1 MTKPVRLSDLFKYYK
16 HGLPHQDAAVKMLEE
31 KLMAAYPDLMSRD
44 QEWFKVWSQAGK
56 QAAPENLFLNNLVLG
71 VPYEWQRDNKS
82 GTGFREC
89 FSSSAAM
96 VAKFYGKVS
105 NDDEYNSIRARFGDS
120 TDAAAQLQ
128 ALQYVGLRAQF
139 KQNLGIADLER
150 ETSNGRP
157 VLVGWLHHGSY
168 RAPSGGGH
176 WSVAVGT
183 DATSVIHNDPYGM
196 ADVVNG
202 GYKSAQGGQYIRY
215 SKQYWLPRW
224 QVEGANSG
232 WGVLIQK

>member
-1 MTKPVRLSDLFKYYK
+1 MAEPVRLSDLFKYYK
-16 HGLPHQDAAVKMLEE
+16 HGLPYQDAAVKMLEE
-31 KLMAAYPDLMSRD
+31 KLMAAYPDLMSRN

-56 QAAPENLFLNNLVLG
+56 QAAPKNLVLN

-96 VAKFYGKVS
+96 VAKFYGKVG

-120 TDAAAQLQ
+120 TDASAQLQ
-128 ALQYVGLRAQF
+128 ALRLLGLHAEFEQ
-139 KQNLGIADLER
+139 KLSIADLER
-150 ETSNGRP
+150 ETSSGRP
-157 VLVGWLHHGSY
+157 VPTGWLHHGPY
-168 RAPSGGGH
+168 QEPSGDGH
-176 WSVAVGT
+176 WSVVVGT

-196 ADVVNG
+196 ADMVNG
-202 GYKSAQGGQYIRY
+202 GYKSAQGGKYVHY

-224 QVEGANSG
+224 LVEGANSG
-232 WGVLIQK
+232 WGLLVRK

>member
-1 MTKPVRLSDLFKYYK
+1 MAEPVRLSDLFKYYK
-16 HGLPHQDAAVKMLEE
+16 HGLPYQDAAVKMLEE
-31 KLMAAYPDLMSRD
+31 KLMAAYPDLMSRE

-56 QAAPENLFLNNLVLG
+56 QAAPKNLVLN
-71 VPYEWQRDNKS
+71 VPYESQRDNKS

-96 VAKFYGKVS
+96 VARFYGKVG

-120 TDAAAQLQ
+120 TDASAQLQ
-128 ALQYVGLRAQF
+128 ALRLLGLQAEFEQ
-139 KQNLGIADLER
+139 KLSIADLDR

-157 VLVGWLHHGSY
+157 VLTGWLHHGSY
-168 RAPSGGGH
+168 QAPTGSGH
-176 WSVAVGT
+176 WSVVVGT

-196 ADVVNG
+196 AEIVNG
-202 GYKSAQGGQYIRY
+202 GYKSAQGGKYVHY

-224 QVEGANSG
+224 LVEGANSG
-232 WGVLIQK
+232 WGVLINQ

>member
-1 MTKPVRLSDLFKYYK
+1 MAEPVRLSDLFKYYK
-16 HGLPHQDAAVKMLEE
+16 HGLPYQDAAVKMLEE
-31 KLMAAYPDLMSRD
+31 KLMAAYPDIMSRE

-56 QAAPENLFLNNLVLG
+56 QAAPKTLVLD

-96 VAKFYGKVS
+96 VAKFYGKVG

-139 KQNLGIADLER
+139 KQNLSIADLER

-157 VLVGWLHHGSY
+157 ALVGWLHHGSY

-176 WSVAVGT
+176 WSVVVGT

-202 GYKSAQGGQYIRY
+202 GYKSAQGGQYVHY
-215 SKQYWLPRW
+215 SRQYWMPRW
-224 QVEGANSG
+224 LVEGANSG
-232 WGVLIQK
+232 WGVLINQ

>member
-1 MTKPVRLSDLFKYYK
+1 MAEPVRLSELFKYYK
-16 HGLPHQDAAVKMLEE
+16 HGLPYQDAAVKMLEE
-31 KLMAAYPDLMSRD
+31 RLMAAYPDLMSRD

-56 QAAPENLFLNNLVLG
+56 QAAPKNLVLN
-71 VPYEWQRDNKS
+71 VPYESQRDNKS

-96 VAKFYGKVS
+96 VAKFYGKVG

-120 TDAAAQLQ
+120 TDVSAQLQ
-128 ALQYVGLRAQF
+128 ALRLLGLHAEFEQ
-139 KQNLGIADLER
+139 KLSIADLER
-150 ETSNGRP
+150 ETSSGRP

-168 RAPSGGGH
+168 QAPSGGGH
-176 WSVAVGT
+176 WSVVVGT

-202 GYKSAQGGQYIRY
+202 GYKSAQGGKYVHY

-224 QVEGANSG
+224 LVEGASSG
-232 WGVLIQK
+232 WGVLVRK

>member
-1 MTKPVRLSDLFKYYK
+1 MAEPVRLSDLFKYYK
-16 HGLPHQDAAVKMLEE
+16 HGLPYQDAAVKMLEE

-56 QAAPENLFLNNLVLG
+56 QAAPKNLVLD
-71 VPYEWQRDNKS
+71 VPYESQRDNKS

-96 VAKFYGKVS
+96 VAKFYGKVG

-120 TDAAAQLQ
+120 TDASAQLQ
-128 ALQYVGLRAQF
+128 ALRLLGLHAEFEQ
-139 KQNLGIADLER
+139 KLSIADLDR
-150 ETSNGRP
+150 ETSSGRP

-168 RAPSGGGH
+168 QAPSGGGH
-176 WSVAVGT
+176 WSVVVGT

-202 GYKSAQGGQYIRY
+202 GYKSAQGGKYVHY

-224 QVEGANSG
+224 LVEGASSG
-232 WGVLIQK
+232 WGVLVRK

>member
-1 MTKPVRLSDLFKYYK
+1 MAEPVRLSDLFKYYK

-31 KLMAAYPDLMSRD
+31 KLMAAYPDLMSRE

-56 QAAPENLFLNNLVLG
+56 QAAPKNLVLN
-71 VPYEWQRDNKS
+71 VPYESQRDNKS

-120 TDAAAQLQ
+120 TDPAAQLQ
-128 ALQYVGLRAQF
+128 ALRLLGLQAEFEQ
-139 KQNLGIADLER
+139 KLGIADLE
-150 ETSNGRP
+150 EEVSSGRP

-168 RAPSGGGH
+168 RTPSGGGH

-196 ADVVNG
+196 ADIVNG
-202 GYKSAQGGQYIRY
+202 GYKSAQGGQYINY

-232 WGVLIQK
+232 WGMLIRK

>member
-1 MTKPVRLSDLFKYYK
+1 MAEPVRLSELFKYYK
-16 HGLPHQDAAVKMLEE
+16 HGLPYQDAAVKMLEE
-31 KLMAAYPDLMSRD
+31 KLMAAYPDLMSRN

-56 QAAPENLFLNNLVLG
+56 QAAPKNLVLN
-71 VPYEWQRDNKS
+71 VPYESQRDNKS

-96 VAKFYGKVS
+96 VAKFYGKVG

-120 TDAAAQLQ
+120 TDASAQLQ
-128 ALQYVGLRAQF
+128 ALRLLGLHAEFEQ
-139 KQNLGIADLER
+139 KLSIADLDR
-150 ETSNGRP
+150 ETSSGRP

-168 RAPSGGGH
+168 RTPSGGGH
-176 WSVAVGT
+176 WSVVVGT

-202 GYKSAQGGQYIRY
+202 GYKSAQGGQYVHY

-224 QVEGANSG
+224 LVEGASSG
-232 WGVLIQK
+232 WGVLINQ

>member
-1 MTKPVRLSDLFKYYK
+1 MAEPVRLSDLFKYYK
-16 HGLPHQDAAVKMLEE
+16 HGLPYQDAAVKMLEE
-31 KLMAAYPDLMSRD
+31 KLMAAYPDLMSRE

-56 QAAPENLFLNNLVLG
+56 QAAPKNLVLN

-96 VAKFYGKVS
+96 VAKFYGKVG

-120 TDAAAQLQ
+120 TDASAQLQ
-128 ALQYVGLRAQF
+128 ALRLLGLHAEF
-139 KQNLGIADLER
+139 EQNLSIADLDR
-150 ETSNGRP
+150 ETNSGRP

-168 RAPSGGGH
+168 QAPSGGGH
-176 WSVAVGT
+176 WSVVVGT
-183 DATSVIHNDPYGM
+183 DAMSVIHNDPYGM

-202 GYKSAQGGQYIRY
+202 GYKSAQGGKYVHY

-224 QVEGANSG
+224 LVEGANSG
-232 WGVLIQK
+232 WGVLVRK

>member
-1 MTKPVRLSDLFKYYK
+1 MAEPVRLSELFKYYK
-16 HGLPHQDAAVKMLEE
+16 HGLPYQDAAVKMLEE

-56 QAAPENLFLNNLVLG
+56 QAASKNLVLN
-71 VPYEWQRDNKS
+71 VPYESQRDNKS

-96 VAKFYGKVS
+96 VAKFYGKVGS
-105 NDDEYNSIRARFGDS
+105 DDEYNSIRSRFGDS
-120 TDAAAQLQ
+120 TDASNQLQ

-157 VLVGWLHHGSY
+157 VLTGWLHHGSY
-168 RAPSGGGH
+168 QAPSGGGH
-176 WSVAVGT
+176 WTVAVGT
-183 DATSVIHNDPYGM
+183 DTTSVIHNDPYGM
-196 ADVVNG
+196 ADIVNG
-202 GYKSAQGGQYIRY
+202 SYKSAQGGQYVHY

-224 QVEGANSG
+224 LVEGANSG
-232 WGVLIQK
+232 WGVLINQ

>member
-1 MTKPVRLSDLFKYYK
+1 MAEPVRLSDLFKYYK
-16 HGLPHQDAAVKMLEE
+16 HGLPYQDAAVKMLEE
-31 KLMAAYPDLMSRD
+31 KLMAAYPDLMSRN

-56 QAAPENLFLNNLVLG
+56 QAAPKNLVLN
-71 VPYEWQRDNKS
+71 VPYESQRDNKS

-96 VAKFYGKVS
+96 VAKFYGKVD

-120 TDAAAQLQ
+120 TDASNQLQ
-128 ALQYVGLRAQF
+128 ALRLLGLHAEF
-139 KQNLGIADLER
+139 EQNLSIADLER

-157 VLVGWLHHGSY
+157 VLTGWLHHGPY
-168 RAPSGGGH
+168 QAPSGGGH
-176 WSVAVGT
+176 WSVVVGT

-202 GYKSAQGGQYIRY
+202 GYKSAQGGKYVHY
-215 SKQYWLPRW
+215 SKEYWLPRW
-224 QVEGANSG
+224 LVEGASSG
-232 WGVLIQK
+232 WGLLVRK

>member
-1 MTKPVRLSDLFKYYK
+1 MIMAEPVRLSDLFKYYK

-31 KLMAAYPDLMSRD
+31 KLMAAYPDLMSRE

-56 QAAPENLFLNNLVLG
+56 QAAPKNLVLG

-82 GTGFREC
+82 GTGFKEC
-89 FSSSAAM
+89 FSSSASM
-96 VAKFYGKVS
+96 VAKFYGKIS
-105 NDDEYNSIRARFGDS
+105 GDDEYNSIRSRFGDS
-120 TDAAAQLQ
+120 IDASAQLQ
-128 ALQYVGLRAQF
+128 ALHYLGLRAEF

-157 VLVGWLHHGSY
+157 VLTGWLHHGSY
-168 RAPSGGGH
+168 QAPSGGGH
-176 WSVAVGT
+176 WSVVVGT

-202 GYKSAQGGQYIRY
+202 GYKSAQGGKYVHY

-232 WGVLIQK
+232 WGVLISK

>member
-1 MTKPVRLSDLFKYYK
+1 MAEPVRLSELFKYYK
-16 HGLPHQDAAVKMLEE
+16 HGLPYQDAAVKMLEE

-56 QAAPENLFLNNLVLG
+56 QTAPKNLVLN
-71 VPYEWQRDNKS
+71 VPYESQRDNKS

-96 VAKFYGKVS
+96 VAKFYGKVG

-120 TDAAAQLQ
+120 TDVSAQLQ
-128 ALQYVGLRAQF
+128 ALRLLGLHAEFEQ
-139 KQNLGIADLER
+139 KLSIADLER

-157 VLVGWLHHGSY
+157 VLTGWLHHGSY
-168 RAPSGGGH
+168 QAPSGGGH
-176 WSVAVGT
+176 WSVVVGT

-202 GYKSAQGGQYIRY
+202 GYKSAQGGKYVHY

-224 QVEGANSG
+224 LVEGASSG
-232 WGVLIQK
+232 WGVLINQ

>member
-1 MTKPVRLSDLFKYYK
+1 MAEPVRLSELFKYYK
-16 HGLPHQDAAVKMLEE
+16 HGLPYQDAAVKMLEE

-56 QAAPENLFLNNLVLG
+56 QAASKNLVLN
-71 VPYEWQRDNKS
+71 VPYESQRDNKS

-96 VAKFYGKVS
+96 VAKFYGKVGS
-105 NDDEYNSIRARFGDS
+105 DDEYNSIRSRFGDS
-120 TDAAAQLQ
+120 TDASSQLQ

-150 ETSNGRP
+150 ETSNGRL
-157 VLVGWLHHGSY
+157 VLTGWLHHGPY
-168 RAPSGGGH
+168 REPAGGGH
-176 WSVAVGT
+176 WSVVVGT

-202 GYKSAQGGQYIRY
+202 GYKSAQGGQYIHY

-224 QVEGANSG
+224 LVEGPNSG
-232 WGVLIQK
+232 WGVLINQ

>member
-1 MTKPVRLSDLFKYYK
+1 MAEPVRLSDLFKYYK
-16 HGLPHQDAAVKMLEE
+16 HGLPYQDAAVKMLEE
-31 KLMAAYPDLMSRD
+31 KLMAAYPDLMSRE

-56 QAAPENLFLNNLVLG
+56 QAAPKNLVLN
-71 VPYEWQRDNKS
+71 VPYESQRDNKS

-96 VAKFYGKVS
+96 VAKFYGKVG

-120 TDAAAQLQ
+120 TDPAAQLQ
-128 ALQYVGLRAQF
+128 ALRLLGLQAEFEQ
-139 KQNLGIADLER
+139 KLGIADLEG
-150 ETSNGRP
+150 EVSSGRP

-168 RAPSGGGH
+168 RTPSGGGH
-176 WSVAVGT
+176 WSVVVGT

-202 GYKSAQGGQYIRY
+202 GYKSAQGGKYVHY

-232 WGVLIQK
+232 WGMLVRK